1 MNPPSN
7 NEGLMNMYISWYLKQ
22 RNLLWMS
29 VRVTVTYLV
38 YYETLLQNET
48 NIIAKC
54 DSYFITKCDKS
65 LLQNASGFLLQNAS
79 VLLQIVTVITKCDTY
94 YKMLW
99 YKRQ

>member
-1 MNPPSN
+1 
-7 NEGLMNMYISWYLKQ
+7 
-22 RNLLWMS
+22 MS